1 MISVVALLEIKVSMF
16 TRSNSNLKAVL
27 GLPTRLLVRFLL
39 KLKMIQKSSVVT
51 RTLNSHVHW
60 VIYIRQLCNSFG
72 LRLLKATLIHV
83 PPNPILFWTS
93 TYLCVVCP
101 QLRRWVKSFTRKQII
116 SAKLLNPVTILC
128 HHQANFY
135 YLFIYGKKAIL
146 YNLCLT
152 ASAPD
157 G

>member
-83 PPNPILFWTS
+83 PPNPILF
-93 TYLCVVCP
+93 
-101 QLRRWVKSFTRKQII
+101 
-116 SAKLLNPVTILC
+116 
-128 HHQANFY
+128 
-135 YLFIYGKKAIL
+135 
-146 YNLCLT
+146 
-152 ASAPD
+152 
-157 G
+157 